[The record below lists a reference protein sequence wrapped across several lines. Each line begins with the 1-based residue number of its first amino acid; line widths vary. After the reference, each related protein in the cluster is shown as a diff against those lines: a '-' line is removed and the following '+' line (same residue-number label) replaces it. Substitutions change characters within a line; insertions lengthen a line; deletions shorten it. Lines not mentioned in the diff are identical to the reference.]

1 MKLKELKSI
10 FIVFGVFLLISGLL
24 MLLIFF
30 RDASYFY
37 HNSDANA
44 LSFTIDGLCYAVV
57 GLGVI
62 LLVLAIIKVIK
73 FHNWQIILTTVL
85 VIILAVLLT
94 HFTLNSRYRFNS
106 TSVFSAV
113 VVAKDDEIEENNIT
127 VIVDGETIKLYGTRA
142 LVDLVDIGDSWGIV
156 TYRHPRDDYS
166 WGYIEQIDFPVK
178 HGAIREQPGAVPVG
192 TAMGCQQL
200 KRN

>member
-85 VIILAVLLT
+85 FSHPFSYRT
-94 HFTLNSRYRFNS
+94 HNPSR
-106 TSVFSAV
+106 
-113 VVAKDDEIEENNIT
+113 
-127 VIVDGETIKLYGTRA
+127 L
-142 LVDLVDIGDSWGIV
+142 
-156 TYRHPRDDYS
+156 
-166 WGYIEQIDFPVK
+166 Q
-178 HGAIREQPGAVPVG
+178 
-192 TAMGCQQL
+192 
-200 KRN
+200 